1 MSARIGRIDFA
12 LVFGLGFGL
21 YSFFKGLRIYR
32 EYRVIE
38 DTPEM
43 PVRSIAM
50 GLVAVRGRAVGEPPV
65 TSPISRTPCYFYKV
79 EIEKWQSNSR
89 SGGGTWH
96 HYAAG
101 TGGGEFYL
109 EDATGK
115 VLVDA
120 RQAELDLVCVEERE
134 VDGTTGLFYSTM
146 PVIASDSALD
156 AALGSSDEHLLA
168 YVSKIRGASGLAHGQ
183 FRLTEY
189 CIEPEQWYDVTGTC
203 AENPHPAGEHDRN
216 LIKKGQNEPTFLIS
230 SKDKKGVESSLR
242 WKAAGG
248 VFGGAGFA
256 IACLAGLLIRFGLLS
271 VP

>member
-156 AALGSSDEHLLA
+156 AALGSSDEQTAPDDQIIFSQPPIFAGRTAALVEDVRERLSTGWSVA
-168 YVSKIRGASGLAHGQ
+168 VASDQ
-183 FRLTEY
+183 VDRLTEIFEENGVY
-189 CIEPEQWYDVTGTC
+189 PRKQKRGQQSDSGSGFTGR
-203 AENPHPAGEHDRN
+203 DRN
-216 LIKKGQNEPTFLIS
+216 LDL
-230 SKDKKGVESSLR
+230 
-242 WKAAGG
+242 
-248 VFGGAGFA
+248 
-256 IACLAGLLIRFGLLS
+256 
-271 VP
+271 